1 MRPAVTPAV
10 VAALLACGGLL
21 ASVPAAAQLTAPA
34 SAATSSPAIASTA
47 GPAPQLS
54 PADQKRVEAIQQY
67 QHDLV
72 NVVALRADPD
82 YLLGAA
88 ILARP
93 FKNQTPGL
101 DFDSL
106 SQRAATAPNSGA
118 AAQWVRMDLCTS
130 KDDCPNAKAFEYLK
144 KNAAD
149 NAAVW
154 LVAMDVAA
162 ENKDAKAEHAA
173 LEKAAA
179 AQTYD
184 DYFGKALAG
193 VAKAVEVLPP
203 LADTMQGAHGGQP
216 DNGDG
221 VRVLVAASA
230 TQNHLRP
237 NLKPVVDACS
247 KDAVARHHETRQAC
261 LRLAH
266 TLTWG
271 SSPIAR
277 AVGLHI
283 QGELEPAKKAENGQ
297 AARNVAW
304 QVQAYSSL
312 LQRALTDQT
321 LAKQWLAA
329 AGNGGTELS
338 LVLATLRANNVST
351 DAPADAAPTS
361 AGSSGQ

>member
-1 MRPAVTPAV
+1 MRPAVIPATL
-10 VAALLACGGLL
+10 AALLAAG
-21 ASVPAAAQLTAPA
+21 SMPATAQLAAPA
-34 SAATSSPAIASTA
+34 SATTSPAITSTA
-47 GPAPQLS
+47 GPAPKLS
-54 PADQKRVEAIQQY
+54 AAEQKRVEAIQQF

-93 FKNQTPGL
+93 FKGQTQGL

-106 SQRAATAPNSGA
+106 SQRAATAPNAGA
-118 AAQWVRMDLCTS
+118 AAEWVRLDLCAG

-154 LVAMDVAA
+154 IVAMDVAA
-162 ENKDAKAEHAA
+162 EGKDAKAEHAA

-184 DYFGKALAG
+184 DYYGKALAG
-193 VAKAVEVLPP
+193 VAKATQVLPP
-203 LADTMQGAHGGQP
+203 LADTTQGAHDGQP

-230 TQNHLRP
+230 TENHLRP
-237 NLKPVVDACS
+237 NLKPVVDACD
-247 KDAVARHHETRQAC
+247 KTAVAKHHDTRQAC
-261 LRLAH
+261 LKLAH

-283 QGELEPAKKAENGQ
+283 QGELEPAKKAQNDQ
-297 AARNVAW
+297 AAQNVAW
-304 QVQAYSSL
+304 QVHQYSGV
-312 LQRALTDQT
+312 LQRALTDQS
-321 LAKQWLAA
+321 LATQWLAA

-338 LVLATLRANNVST
+338 LVLATLRANNIPT
-351 DAPADAAPTS
+351 DAPADAAPAS
-361 AGSSGQ
+361 GGSSGQ

>member
-1 MRPAVTPAV
+1 MRHVVTPSV
-10 VAALLACGGLL
+10 VAALFACGGVL
-21 ASVPAAAQLTAPA
+21 ASLPASAQLAAPA
-34 SAATSSPAIASTA
+34 SAASSPAIASTA

-54 PADQKRVEAIQQY
+54 AADQKRAEAIQQY

-106 SQRAATAPNSGA
+106 SQRAATAPDAGA
-118 AAQWVRMDLCTS
+118 AARWVRLDLCAG
-130 KDDCPNAKAFEYLK
+130 KDDCPNAKAFDYLK

-154 LVAMDVAA
+154 IVAMDVAA
-162 ENKDAKAEHAA
+162 ESKNAKAEQAA

-184 DYFGKALAG
+184 DYYGKALAG

-203 LADTMQGAHGGQP
+203 LADTTQGAHGGQP

-237 NLKPVVDACS
+237 NLKPVVDACT
-247 KDAVARHHETRQAC
+247 KEAVAKHHQTRQAC
-261 LRLAH
+261 LKLAH
-266 TLTWG
+266 TLAWG

-283 QGELEPAKKAENGQ
+283 QGELQPAKKSENDQ

-304 QVQAYSSL
+304 QVHAYSSL

-321 LAKQWLAA
+321 LATQWLTAA
-329 AGNGGTELS
+329 RNGGTELS

-351 DAPADAAPTS
+351 DAPADAAPAS
-361 AGSSGQ
+361 AGSSGR